1 MGLYRSPAKLLVSVH
16 KAHFSSVR
24 RNSVFAGSCGL
35 DFALSEDRDAQ
46 FCAQAHVEHAVRE
59 ERGHANV
66 FAPGV
71 EYVEVLCWSELSES
85 GE

>member
-1 MGLYRSPAKLLVSVH
+1 MSVH
-16 KAHFSSVR
+16 KVAFFFRAKKQAVFS
-24 RNSVFAGSCGL
+24 GSCGL

-46 FCAQAHVEHAVRE
+46 FCAKAHVEHAVRE

-66 FAPGV
+66 FAAGGV
-71 EYVEVLCWSELSES
+71 EYVEAWCWSELSES

>member
-1 MGLYRSPAKLLVSVH
+1 MSVH
-16 KAHFSSVR
+16 KAAFFLPREKQAVFR
-24 RNSVFAGSCGL
+24 RSCGL

-66 FAPGV
+66 FAAGGV
-71 EYVEVLCWSELSES
+71 EYVEAWCWSELSES